1 MSETTTCSAC
11 GTTQAA
17 GSAFC
22 AVCGTRFPRTGSPYG
37 VGPAQAPAPD
47 PVSEPVL
54 GVTTEREVAAMTQ
67 RAHGF
72 PVGLGQHGGP
82 AFAGAPGAPSATPAD
97 GARVAGVGRRFVAF
111 LVDCAV
117 IGVVAGGVA
126 LGGLNAIG
134 VPLTGGT
141 IVTTQAQAEEL
152 FGQVTLVWAV
162 TGALALV
169 YWLGVW
175 FWEGRTGRTI
185 GNLLL
190 GLRTVRVEDRS
201 PVGFGRAALRWIVV
215 GLGAIAC
222 GVGEF
227 LVVLSP
233 AFDKSG
239 LGQGWQDKAARTV
252 VLDVRTVAPSAAGGP
267 TAPTGPFAAMPPTG
281 ASAPPPAGY
290 GAPTATPV
298 QYSPTPPA
306 GYAAPVAPG
315 YPGAPQQAPVAP
327 DPWAFS
333 AAPAPQAGAQDGLIT
348 GVPGAP
354 GASVPGGA
362 PAQVAPSAPAEAPS
376 SGGALPG
383 PTPQPPAPGAAPSA
397 SPQQAPAGP
406 VAPDVLAG
414 PAALAGPAVPVA
426 PVATTTAADEDPDWD
441 STRFSVADVR
451 RDSPA
456 GFVLSLESGRR
467 VTVTGSALIGRNPQ
481 AAGEGPVVLVAVEDP
496 TRSVSKTHAEMG
508 VDAGGIWLVDRGST
522 NGTVLT
528 RPGSAPQ
535 VLEAGVRVAV
545 TVGAVVQV
553 GDRRL
558 TVHPG
563 GAA

>member
-1 MSETTTCSAC
+1 
-11 GTTQAA
+11 
-17 GSAFC
+17 
-22 AVCGTRFPRTGSPYG
+22 
-37 VGPAQAPAPD
+37 
-47 PVSEPVL
+47 VSEPAL

-67 RAHGF
+67 RAHGL
-72 PVGLGQHGGP
+72 PAGLGQLGGP
-82 AFAGAPGAPSATPAD
+82 VVTGATSAD
-97 GARVAGVGRRFVAF
+97 VARVAGVGRRLVAF
-111 LVDCAV
+111 LVDCTV

-126 LGGLNAIG
+126 LGGLTAVG
-134 VPLTGGT
+134 VPLTGGMT
-141 IVTTQAQAEEL
+141 VATQAQAEEL
-152 FGQVTLVWAV
+152 LGQVTLVWAV

-169 YWLGVW
+169 YWLAVW

-239 LGQGWQDKAARTV
+239 LGQGWHDKAAKTV
-252 VLDVRTVAPSAAGGP
+252 VLDVRAVAPSAAEGP
-267 TAPTGPFAAMPPTG
+267 LTPAGPFAAMPPMG
-281 ASAPPPAGY
+281 ASATPPAGY
-290 GAPTATPV
+290 GAPAATPV
-298 QYSPTPPA
+298 QYLPTPPA

-315 YPGAPQQAPVAP
+315 YPGGPQQAPVAP
-327 DPWAFS
+327 DPWAFG

-354 GASVPGGA
+354 GASAPGGA
-362 PAQVAPSAPAEAPS
+362 AAQVAPSAPAEAPA
-376 SGGALPG
+376 SGGVLPG
-383 PTPQPPAPGAAPSA
+383 PTPQPSVLYAAPTA
-397 SPQQAPAGP
+397 SPQQAPAVP
-406 VAPDVLAG
+406 VAPDV
-414 PAALAGPAVPVA
+414 PAV

-451 RDSPA
+451 RDAPA
-456 GFVLSLESGRR
+456 GFVLELETGRR

-481 AAGEGPVVLVAVEDP
+481 ATGEGPVVLVAVEDP

-508 VDAGGIWLVDRGST
+508 VDAGGLWLVDRGST
-522 NGTVLT
+522 NGTILT